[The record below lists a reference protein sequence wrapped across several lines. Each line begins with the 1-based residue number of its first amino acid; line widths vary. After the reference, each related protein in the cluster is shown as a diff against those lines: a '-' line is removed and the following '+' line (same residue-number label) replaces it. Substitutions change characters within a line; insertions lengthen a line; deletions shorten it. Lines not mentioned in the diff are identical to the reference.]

1 MLVACPL
8 SKNLQKRSLEE
19 HVKPS
24 LPCMEAVSPVV
35 IEKMTEQSSVL
46 LKSLF
51 NIRKESTK
59 FKIAH
64 QR

>member
-1 MLVACPL
+1 
-8 SKNLQKRSLEE
+8 
-19 HVKPS
+19 
-24 LPCMEAVSPVV
+24 MEAVSPIV

-51 NIRKESTK
+51 NIRKESTE